1 MKDYLSAEA
10 KNVLNDLI
18 RDMFKANSKADNL
31 CYCFQQNGYFGSAK
45 FYHETIAHSFG
56 QLADGITEVMDK
68 LGTRAYRLS
77 FDGDTESYDDP
88 IEIYRAFVRLLE
100 DLRMKNLS
108 ALESLD
114 YDIGTKEVVLELED
128 ISRTILDML
137 YGCNKVLEYAEYYN
151 ERGKLKQM
159 DIKVKDFYETDD

>member
-10 KNVLNDLI
+10 KTVLNELI
-18 RDMFKANSKADNL
+18 RDMFKANSRADNL
-31 CYCFQQNGYFGSAK
+31 CYAFQEKGFMGSAK

-56 QLADGITEVMDK
+56 ELADKITGVMDK
-68 LGTRAYRLS
+68 LGCRAYRLGY
-77 FDGDTESYDDP
+77 DGDTESYDDV
-88 IEIYRAFVRLLE
+88 IDIYRAFVKLLE

-114 YDIGTKEVVLELED
+114 YDIGTKEIVLKLED
-128 ISRTILDML
+128 IANEILDML
-137 YGCNKVLEYAEYYN
+137 YGCNKILEYAEYYN

-159 DIKVKDFYETDD
+159 DLKVKDFYETDD